1 MRDSLDT
8 ELDSLVKLLGEMT
21 ALHEAWLPLC
31 VQKRKALAAA
41 DADRLNE
48 LCRQENEKLQAVG
61 EMEKK
66 RLNLVASL
74 TRRLDPGAKTPMK
87 MIDLAEALPEPQRG
101 KLLVARQQLRERI
114 SEVKTQSSIARR
126 ATDSLMKHMG
136 SLVQSV
142 ASAATGGSTYTQR
155 GGATTAGMTL
165 STMNTTA

>member
-1 MRDSLDT
+1 MRDSL
-8 ELDSLVKLLGEMT
+8 EQEVHALLKLLGEMT

-41 DADRLNE
+41 SADRLNE
-48 LCRQENEKLQAVG
+48 ICRQENEKLQAVAD
-61 EMEKK
+61 MEKR

-87 MIDLAEALPEPQRG
+87 MVDLAEALPEPHRG
-101 KLLVARQQLRERI
+101 NLLVARQQLRERI

-126 ATDSLMKHMG
+126 ATESLMKHMN

-142 ASAATGGSTYTQR
+142 ASAATGGSTYTHR
-155 GGATTAGMTL
+155 GANSTARMTL
-165 STMNTTA
+165 SSVNMTA